1 MTPEERRILLSILN
15 QQAAQTYS
23 GIPSGVT
30 TAGLNRQFD
39 PRSLFLTGGV
49 STETINQG
57 IADAYASL
65 MDEYNTKVAGPS
77 KYEASDAFLNAIPN
91 KWATIGGS
99 SPAVT
104 DYFKTA
110 FDELYAGRAT
120 PQAMKDN
127 IGDAPAEVQALFEA
141 QPNVYADFETFAKN
155 AAIYD
160 NALAEQEYNRG
171 QNSTTVGPA
180 PTEADARRKY
190 YTDAGA
196 PEMALLPDPNAAY
209 QFDPITF
216 IDNSSGQYDAAKGR
230 AINSQKV
237 LEDLLYSQQGRS
249 AIQQNE
255 SANSY
260 ANRAMAVEAQR
271 LAEAETSGMST
282 NQSVWDAVK
291 DIVNPAIGNA
301 VVGGVAGGAA
311 GLTAGPFAPVVAPV
325 TAASGAAAFG
335 AVGLGKGL
343 GNWLT
348 GDSNQGLRDA
358 KDAATKL
365 AYAQQL
371 AKLRAAYTPLT
382 DQQALLRYSPDA
394 RQAQMNVNKSQS
406 DVFRAERDAQLL
418 AELLSQRL
426 TARGQS
432 PYADSVNN
440 LLRLGK

>member
-1 MTPEERRILLSILN
+1 MTPEEQRILLSILN
-15 QQAAQTYS
+15 QQGAQNNA
-23 GIPSGVT
+23 GIPKGVT

-49 STETINQG
+49 STETIDQG
-57 IADAYASL
+57 IADAYAGL
-65 MDEYNTKVAGPS
+65 MDTYNTKVAGPN
-77 KYEASDAFLNAIPN
+77 KYEASDSFLNAIPN

-104 DYFKTA
+104 NYFKTA

-127 IGDAPAEVQALFEA
+127 IGDAPAEVQTLFKA

-155 AAIYD
+155 AIVYD

-171 QNSTTVGPA
+171 QNATTVGPA
-180 PTEADARRKY
+180 PTMTDARTKY

-209 QFDPITF
+209 QFDPRTF
-216 IDNSSGQYDAAKGR
+216 IDNSTGQYDASKGR
-230 AINSQKV
+230 LGRAQAQLN
-237 LEDLLYSQQGRS
+237 DLLYSQQGRS
-249 AIQQNE
+249 AIQQNK

-260 ANRAMAVEAQR
+260 AQRAMLEEAQR
-271 LAEAETSGMST
+271 LAEAQTSGMDTTESAGSAAK
-282 NQSVWDAVK
+282 NIFGSALRGAG
-291 DIVNPAIGNA
+291 IGAAIGGA
-301 VVGGVAGGAA
+301 GAGALALPLAPIGALGGALTFGVPELA
-311 GLTAGPFAPVVAPV
+311 GNLVDWFQ
-325 TAASGAAAFG
+325 
-335 AVGLGKGL
+335 
-343 GNWLT
+343 
-348 GDSNQGLRDA
+348 GDFNKEERA
-358 KDAATKL
+358 KRDAATKV

-371 AKLRAAYTPLT
+371 AKLQTAYRPLT

-394 RQAQMNVNKSQS
+394 RQAQMNINKAQS

-426 TARGQS
+426 SARGKS